1 MNIEVIN
8 IVDLDDGGAVMTVD
22 LDREALLALA
32 KSGLIKILV
41 EAAEQTIKNHE
52 ADIES

>member
-8 IVDLDDGGAVMTVD
+8 VVDLDDGGAVMTVD

-32 KSGLIKILV
+32 KSGLIKILI
-41 EAAEQTIKNHE
+41 EAAEQTIGEHC
-52 ADIES
+52 DDV